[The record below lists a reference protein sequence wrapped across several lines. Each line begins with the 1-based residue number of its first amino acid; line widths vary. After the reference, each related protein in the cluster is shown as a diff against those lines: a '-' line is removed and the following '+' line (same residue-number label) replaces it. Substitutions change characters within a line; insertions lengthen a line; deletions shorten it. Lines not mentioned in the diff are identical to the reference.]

1 MWVDGEVGLEG
12 EWTTVRTWGT
22 SDTSWESFD
31 RSDVGVPNWVP
42 ETTCDVWGTA
52 TAVLGSL
59 SGAVVNSESC
69 SSWHGCSAIPAW
81 DLSG

>member
-42 ETTCDVWGTA
+42 ETTCDV
-52 TAVLGSL
+52 
-59 SGAVVNSESC
+59 
-69 SSWHGCSAIPAW
+69 
-81 DLSG
+81 